1 MQESI
6 QEGKMRKLASIQ
18 KIEDIQPIEGADA
31 IEKIKVLGWWVVAQK
46 AIGYKV
52 GDLVV
57 YHEIDTFLPDG
68 IPAYQFLVDKSSR
81 VYNQRK
87 GHVVRSIK
95 LRGQISQGFCVPL
108 EELMDILYLT
118 GTPLMTVRPKSE
130 PACFDWVEDLVGL
143 DVTEML
149 GVEKYEPPVPASL
162 SGLIKGNFPSS
173 WRKTD
178 QERVQNLEQEVLD
191 AFDKDI
197 SFEVTIKLDGSSMS
211 FGIDD
216 LGEVAVCS
224 RNLSLKLDQEG
235 NTFVDTFK
243 AIPNMAENLLSM
255 KANGTHYVVQG
266 ELMGEGIQKNQEKL
280 KGHRFF
286 LYAIYDI
293 QTGDYLRDSKVR
305 RFIASHYGIDH
316 VPILHESVTLRELG
330 FSRENLVD
338 DILSY
343 ADGESLTKGVK
354 REGIVFKSLDTPFS
368 FKAISNSWLLKNQ
381 D

>member
-1 MQESI
+1 
-6 QEGKMRKLASIQ
+6 MRKLASIQ
-18 KIEDIQPIEGADA
+18 KIEDIQPIEGADS

-108 EELMDILYLT
+108 EELMGISYLT
-118 GTPLMTVRPKSE
+118 GTLFVSVKSKQNTE
-130 PACFDWVEDLVGL
+130 LSSEWVEDLVGL

-197 SFEVTIKLDGSSMS
+197 RFEVTIKLDGSSMS

-255 KANGTHYVVQG
+255 KANGSHYVFQG

-280 KGHRFF
+280 KGHCFF
-286 LYAIYDI
+286 LYDVYDI
-293 QTGDYLRDSKVR
+293 QAGEYLRNGTVR
-305 RFIASHYGIDH
+305 ELIGNTYGIKH

-354 REGIVFKSLDTPFS
+354 REGVVFKSLDISFS
-368 FKAISNSWLLKNQ
+368 FKAISNAWLLKNQ